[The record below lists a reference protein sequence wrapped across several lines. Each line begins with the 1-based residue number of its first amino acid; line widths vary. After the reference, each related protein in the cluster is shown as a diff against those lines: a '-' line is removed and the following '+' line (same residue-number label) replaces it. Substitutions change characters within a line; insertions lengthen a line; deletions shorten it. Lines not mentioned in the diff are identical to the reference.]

1 MPCLSY
7 AQDPVIKAQ
16 DVVITEIMA
25 DPSPAAGLPELEWIE
40 LRNRSDS
47 DINLLGWKLA
57 KPSSISGPMP
67 DYLLKADSLVLICSR
82 TSLPDLLPFGSVLS
96 VTSFSFLIQFGRQDH
111 AVVLPGPDGYIQSV
125 TRTIGT
131 VTS

>member
-1 MPCLSY
+1 M
-7 AQDPVIKAQ
+7 IKAQ

-96 VTSFSFLIQFGRQDH
+96 VTSFPSLSNSGDRITLLSALGQTVHSVGYQDDWYRNELK
-111 AVVLPGPDGYIQSV
+111 AGWMDA
-125 TRTIGT
+125 
-131 VTS
+131 